1 MSLAAAAGQNIAT
14 QTCPA
19 VAVGRIEIVRVSGH
33 RVVVD
38 NGVDAAVLARV
49 LAVLE
54 RP

>member
-1 MSLAAAAGQNIAT
+1 MSGSRSGSN
-14 QTCPA
+14 
-19 VAVGRIEIVRVSGH
+19 EIVLVSGH

-38 NGVDAAVLARV
+38 NGVDAAVLAGV